1 MRNNYNKMKRQ
12 LQSLRKENEYLRDD
26 NELMHNMYD
35 TSFQARL
42 KADNDNFNLQE
53 LTKLGTS
60 LSIIMSQMLGK
71 CDDNTMVG
79 SAYKSAILQFQRALA
94 EGFGYAR
101 QSNND
106 NSSMSRVIRKALN
119 ATKAELGEGMLS
131 LPHFNI
137 NKIINDSTDEE

>member
-71 CDDNTMVG
+71 CDEDTLVG

-94 EGFGYAR
+94 EGMGYL
-101 QSNND
+101 NNNGNQTD
-106 NSSMSRVIRKALN
+106 
-119 ATKAELGEGMLS
+119 ATW
-131 LPHFNI
+131 NI
-137 NKIINDSTDEE
+137 LLQ

>member
-42 KADNDNFNLQE
+42 NNDNINLEE
-53 LTKLGTS
+53 LAKLGTS
-60 LSIIMSQMLGK
+60 LSIIMTQMLGK
-71 CDDNTMVG
+71 CDEDTLVG

-94 EGFGYAR
+94 EGLGYFN
-101 QSNND
+101 NND
-106 NSSMSRVIRKALN
+106 NQTNQSWAS
-119 ATKAELGEGMLS
+119 
-131 LPHFNI
+131 
-137 NKIINDSTDEE
+137 

>member
-1 MRNNYNKMKRQ
+1 MRNNYYRMKRQ
-12 LQSLRKENEYLRDD
+12 LQSLREENKFLRDD

-42 KADNDNFNLQE
+42 KANNDNFNLQE

-60 LSIIMSQMLGK
+60 LSIIMSQMLSK

-94 EGFGYAR
+94 EGMGYLNNNNNQTN
-101 QSNND
+101 QSWA
-106 NSSMSRVIRKALN
+106 S
-119 ATKAELGEGMLS
+119 
-131 LPHFNI
+131 
-137 NKIINDSTDEE
+137 

>member
-94 EGFGYAR
+94 EGMGYLN
-101 QSNND
+101 NND
-106 NSSMSRVIRKALN
+106 NQT
-119 ATKAELGEGMLS
+119 ATWNQPL
-131 LPHFNI
+131 I
-137 NKIINDSTDEE
+137 